1 MVGSGNV
8 CQQYVRWQHLGMVDR
23 SMALQG
29 DYRGYYPLS
38 VRLHRLPAFCGRP
51 FRFSLLAINT
61 LITNIMNVTIESFF
75 CPYCDEVTETYFRL
89 VNTILFADGE
99 DSLRQG
105 LERLKTQVPLDDYF
119 VYGFGAHHLW
129 VHQRK
134 PSDQTQYFRCRLMK
148 AEF

>member
-1 MVGSGNV
+1 
-8 CQQYVRWQHLGMVDR
+8 
-23 SMALQG
+23 
-29 DYRGYYPLS
+29 
-38 VRLHRLPAFCGRP
+38 
-51 FRFSLLAINT
+51 
-61 LITNIMNVTIESFF
+61 MNVTIESFF
-75 CPYCDEVTETYFRL
+75 CPYCDEVTEAYFRL

-119 VYGFGAHHLW
+119 VYGFG